1 MKQSFGRRYLG
12 SIIVFLVLVVIAG
25 LLLWAANGVPA
36 PEVKERIAID
46 ASEDSF
52 IYNGADLTWYSNNH
66 VTSKASIAGDSG
78 NASFAGTLGV
88 TGNATFS
95 SKIIYAMT
103 NITPTTGS
111 TLTASVA
118 FYKVH
123 SAGNITMTLGT
134 SGATAGQLLIL
145 YGDDAYT
152 VTINDTNIRTT
163 TGSAIALGQYDVMVW
178 IYSGAAWIEEL
189 LAVDS

>member
-1 MKQSFGRRYLG
+1 MKKSFGRRYLG
-12 SIIVFLVLVVIAG
+12 WIAVFVILVVIAG
-25 LLLWAANGVPA
+25 LLLWAANGVQP
-36 PEVKERIAID
+36 PTVKERIAID

-78 NASFAGTLGV
+78 NASFGGTLGV

-95 SKIIYAMT
+95 SKLIYAST
-103 NITPTTGS
+103 NITPTNNS

-123 SAGNITMTLGT
+123 STTNVTFTLGT

-152 VTINDTNIRTT
+152 VKIKDTNIRTT
-163 TGSAIALGQYDVMVW
+163 TGAAIDLGQYDVMVW
-178 IYSGAAWIEEL
+178 IYSGTEWIEEL